1 MKTSPLDY
9 VLSTI
14 AITLILLLAVAGVW
28 ALRPLTTAVL
38 ADYHVVADFL
48 LLLLFYGLLSAV
60 AVRVLL
66 RVQPIAPGEY
76 DGDSPVFTFWKL
88 ITIVYRLGQ
97 GALLPFTTVFT
108 RPVVEALY
116 GARVGADV
124 AIGGT
129 IDDPYQV
136 EIGPRAVIG
145 HNALVSGNVLY
156 GGKLTCGKVIIGA
169 GATIGVNSVVLP
181 GSEIGENAVLMG
193 GSYLMPGTKVPAG
206 ETWRGNPA
214 RKWM

>member
-28 ALRPLTTAVL
+28 ALRPLTTAAL

-129 IDDPYQV
+129 ID
-136 EIGPRAVIG
+136 
-145 HNALVSGNVLY
+145 
-156 GGKLTCGKVIIGA
+156 
-169 GATIGVNSVVLP
+169 
-181 GSEIGENAVLMG
+181 
-193 GSYLMPGTKVPAG
+193 
-206 ETWRGNPA
+206 
-214 RKWM
+214 